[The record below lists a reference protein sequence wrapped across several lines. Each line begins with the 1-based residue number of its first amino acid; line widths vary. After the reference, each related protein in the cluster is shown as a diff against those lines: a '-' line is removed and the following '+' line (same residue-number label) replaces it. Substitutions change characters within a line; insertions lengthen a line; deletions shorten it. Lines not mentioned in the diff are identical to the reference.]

1 MKQGKLSFSSV
12 VKGIDTVLC
21 RLLAII
27 LAAMTGI
34 IFTQVFSRYILNY
47 SFSWSEE
54 VSRYLFLWLIFAGL
68 PTLIYRNAM
77 TAFDMVI
84 KKLSGMSKK
93 AAAALIAIGNLS
105 FLVLL
110 TMGSIPLVQ
119 RQFSQMATSIPI
131 PIGLVYMIMPIS
143 GVLSIIVT
151 IERLFASVITPEKA
165 V

>member
-1 MKQGKLSFSSV
+1 
-12 VKGIDTVLC
+12 
-21 RLLAII
+21 
-27 LAAMTGI
+27 
-34 IFTQVFSRYILNY
+34 
-47 SFSWSEE
+47 
-54 VSRYLFLWLIFAGL
+54 
-68 PTLIYRNAM
+68 M

>member
-1 MKQGKLSFSSV
+1 MKLGKLSFSSV

>member
-1 MKQGKLSFSSV
+1 MKQGKLSLSTI

-54 VSRYLFLWLIFAGL
+54 ISRYLFLWLIFGGL

-84 KKLSGMSKK
+84 KKLSGMTKN
-93 AAAALIAIGNLS
+93 AAAALIAIGNLT

-110 TMGSIPLVQ
+110 TLGSIPLVQ

-143 GVLSIIVT
+143 GVLSVVVT
-151 IERLFASVITPEKA
+151 VERLIASMAMPEKA
-165 V
+165 A

>member
-1 MKQGKLSFSSV
+1 MKQGKLSLTVV

-21 RLLAII
+21 RLLAVI
-27 LAAMTGI
+27 LATMTGI
-34 IFTQVFSRYILNY
+34 IFVQVFSRYILNY

-54 VSRYLFLWLIFAGL
+54 ISRYLFLWLIFAGL

-77 TAFDMVI
+77 TAFDMII
-84 KKLSGMSKK
+84 KKLSGMTKK
-93 AAAALIAIGNLS
+93 ASIALITIGNLL

-110 TMGSIPLVQ
+110 TVGSIPLVQ
-119 RQFSQMATSIPI
+119 RQFAQMATSIPI

-151 IERLFASVITPEKA
+151 VERLIASFSMPGKA